1 VRETAAIRER
11 ERDSGDI
18 MKLKLLVLFLILS
31 AIAGAACAPG
41 NSVANSNSTT
51 QTEHSNMSHGEMNH
65 NGTGPQHASPGTMDH
80 SAMTSSPNASSAPYD
95 LQYIDTMLAHH
106 QGAIEMAKMAET
118 KAQHPELK
126 ALAKTIVAA
135 QERENGEMKAW
146 REKWFAGQAPAINME
161 MSGMHDSMKDMDM
174 QELATL
180 GGREFDLEFIRQMIP
195 HHEGAVAMAREALQ
209 KSQRAEI
216 KSAADSVIR
225 DQEAEIKQMKGWQ
238 AAWQK

>member
-1 VRETAAIRER
+1 
-11 ERDSGDI
+11 
-18 MKLKLLVLFLILS
+18 MKLLVPFLILS
-31 AIAGAACAPG
+31 AIVGAACAPG
-41 NSVANSNSTT
+41 NSGTNSDSTT
-51 QTEHSNMSHGEMNH
+51 QTGHGNMNHGGANH
-65 NGTGPQHASPGTMDH
+65 NGPGPQHTGPGAMDH
-80 SAMTSSPNASSAPYD
+80 SAMASSPNATGAPYD
-95 LQYIDTMLAHH
+95 LQFIDTMTAHH
-106 QGAIEMAKMAET
+106 QVAIEMAKMAET

-135 QERENGEMKAW
+135 QERENGEMRAW
-146 REKWFAGQAPAINME
+146 REKWFAGQSPAINMD

-174 QELATL
+174 RGLAKL

-216 KSAADSVIR
+216 KSAADSIIR

-238 AAWQK
+238 GAWQQ

>member
-1 VRETAAIRER
+1 
-11 ERDSGDI
+11 
-18 MKLKLLVLFLILS
+18 MKLKLLALFLTLP
-31 AIAGAACAPG
+31 AIAGVACAPR
-41 NSVANSNSTT
+41 NSGTNSNSSA
-51 QTEHSNMSHGEMNH
+51 QAEHSNMSHGGMNH
-65 NGTGPQHASPGTMDH
+65 NGAGTQNARPGAMDH

-118 KAQHPELK
+118 KARHPELK

-174 QELATL
+174 KELATL

-195 HHEGAVAMAREALQ
+195 HHEGAVSMAREALQ

-216 KSAADSVIR
+216 KSVADSVIR
-225 DQEAEIKQMKGWQ
+225 DQETEIKQMKGWQ

>member
-1 VRETAAIRER
+1 
-11 ERDSGDI
+11 
-18 MKLKLLVLFLILS
+18 
-31 AIAGAACAPG
+31 
-41 NSVANSNSTT
+41 
-51 QTEHSNMSHGEMNH
+51 
-65 NGTGPQHASPGTMDH
+65 MDH

-95 LQYIDTMLAHH
+95 LQYIDTMAAHH
-106 QGAIEMAKMAET
+106 LGAIEMAKMAET

-126 ALAKTIVAA
+126 ALAKTIIAA

-146 REKWFAGQAPAINME
+146 REKWFAGQASAINME

-174 QELATL
+174 QGLAKL

-195 HHEGAVAMAREALQ
+195 HHEGAISMAREALQ

-238 AAWQK
+238 TAWQK